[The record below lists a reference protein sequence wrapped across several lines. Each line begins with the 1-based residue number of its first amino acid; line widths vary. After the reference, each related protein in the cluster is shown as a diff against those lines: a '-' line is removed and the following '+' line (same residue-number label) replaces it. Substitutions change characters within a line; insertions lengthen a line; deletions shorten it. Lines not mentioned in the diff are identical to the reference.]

1 MKTAL
6 PLALVLLF
14 ATPLASAA
22 EHADSHAMHH
32 DTEASAKKVPLSQGT
47 VKKLDKAKGLVTI
60 AHGPLTNLDMP
71 AMTMS
76 FKLKDP
82 TWLDQ
87 LKPGDKISFLAEEI
101 GGALTVT
108 RLERK

>member
-1 MKTAL
+1 MKAAL
-6 PLALVLLF
+6 PLALFLLF
-14 ATPLASAA
+14 AAPLASAA
-22 EHADSHAMHH
+22 EHTDSRAMHN
-32 DTEASAKKVPLSQGT
+32 EASGPAKKVPLSQGT

-60 AHGPLTNLDMP
+60 AHGPLVNLDMP

-82 TWLDQ
+82 AWLDQ
-87 LKPGDKISFLAEEI
+87 LKPGDRISFLAEEI